1 MNKLFFNAK
10 PEQTGVRIDKFLSE
24 NIQDKTRSAIQKYIE
39 SGYVIANGN
48 VISKNYKIKTND
60 KIEIIIP
67 NPIQVDIVPQDI
79 PLNIIYEDEDVLVV
93 NKEKG
98 MVVHPAVGN
107 YENTLVN
114 ALMYHCGN
122 SLSGINGEIRPGIV
136 HRIDKNTSG
145 LLMVAKND
153 NAHQSLSNQIKEHT
167 FLREYEAIVYGNIK
181 DDNGVIDAPIG
192 RSKNDRKKMCITD
205 KNSKE
210 ARTHFTVLERFGN
223 FTYVRFRLETGR
235 THQIRVHMTYMGHPI
250 AGDDVYGPKKV
261 ITKLNGQCLH
271 AKTLGFVHPTTHEFL
286 KFDSDLP
293 EYFEKFLSKLRN
305 QNSY

>member
-79 PLNIIYEDEDVLVV
+79 PLDIIYEDEDVLVV

>member
-67 NPIQVDIVPQDI
+67 NPIQIDIVPQDI
-79 PLNIIYEDEDVLVV
+79 PLDIIYEDEDVLVV